1 MSESSNKERH
11 TASYVPVALE
21 PAGSPDVGPKCRI
34 GSVVRSASTTIYSP
48 SNSNE
53 SSIVDGDPSET
64 GYFFDE
70 DADLNQRTVT
80 SFGGLSIDTQDSAR
94 YNDAPFDC
102 GNIQFSDVNSQK
114 QEREPKRHYVCI
126 PSDTVS
132 WDVAHFLG
140 SYWKMRSPK
149 IVLSV
154 ISGVKHFKPWK
165 NLRFKKQF
173 QKGIIKA
180 ANTTEMWIVTSGLDG
195 GVSKMIGDAIR
206 EEKARR
212 ISNRTQQSM
221 IRPDAVQK
229 FQKLTLIGIL
239 PKDGLKYG
247 DKLDGSEGV
256 GLKNEGHQPD
266 SDKYELNP
274 DHTHFMIVEEED
286 LDRMLFTNIRCTL
299 EKAFEYQLGRPRR
312 LRRVFSWGSDES
324 NTSGFNDMHQPNDKT
339 IPVIGL
345 LVQGSPKNV
354 EHILFYLSNK
364 MPVVVLK
371 GSGGFADLLAF
382 AYQETQERT
391 DPDFLETFLK
401 PELIKM
407 ISKTYPSD
415 FKDNDLARNEFRDK
429 ILNCVDLAQEDD
441 QTFMTVV
448 NMQGWDANLKDLDKY
463 LLKALFKSEKQVASK
478 WKEQLYKDLQ
488 LILDWNRPDLV
499 QSQIFQRDDFAKI
512 KLNKELLEKA
522 LLKTDREEFVD
533 LFLDHGIQIHKFL
546 NHKKFKLLFERAQE
560 REFFTT
566 ICLEGA
572 LNFSSVVSIN
582 TKEFLSNDLNRLI
595 YKLSRI
601 KDFVQ
606 PYELSMNSAGLY
618 VSNPAVAES
627 KALNCLIVWA
637 VLMNRHKLAKVLW
650 QRCEE
655 PIAMALICSNMYR
668 ELAKNCIELYLRTEM
683 ENNANDFGKI
693 ALGVLDISFRDS
705 SAQAYNIL
713 CKPLPHFNNKT
724 TLEIAHDANYM
735 NFIAH
740 PCCQKWLTKKLFG
753 AIHVKE
759 VPWGI
764 FRLPYWFKI
773 LASVFLI
780 FPMFIW
786 INFSPGALRRVKGI
800 TVNDTILMEDEE
812 EEEGETTDSNDEED
826 AGLPSSKSMLENEL
840 SNMRKAKSLKSVKVR
855 IKSAMKSNKKR
866 HLALWRRIQLLWSAP
881 ITKFWLTQALYFV
894 YLGLFCLAVLWPTCG
909 NLTLDLIVWLW
920 TAVILT
926 ELVRRTY
933 VKHQKYKTVSLFSQC
948 AEITFILIF
957 LIFYLFLRII
967 PHWLVYANINA
978 AKTVLSVGLIYFF
991 YRLLGTYMPISPTL
1005 GPMLVRMTRM
1015 VKHDFVAFIRMFLI
1029 FLISGGVTIQ
1039 AVLYPNYPLGYDLI
1053 KKVLTRPLFA
1063 MFLTKIDDLDGTPA
1077 CNAYNDANMSTHHC
1091 LAEPTQPGPE
1101 LPDHIISCSVGSIGG
1116 YLIVIQYLLICK
1128 LVLVTLLFA
1137 MFALT
1142 ITKVDKEAGQ
1152 IWKFQRY
1159 ALIVDFEE
1167 RLCLPPPLTLIS
1179 YITMVLVFFYSQLF
1193 GCHKGCLCCCCF
1205 KKQAKRKKTEK
1216 MVHKVQRIKQSQDY
1230 NYWQKCASEYITTQD
1245 NEQESQTIVNKQ
1257 TEIINSIQEDMNFQ
1271 KKNMRLLNNRI
1282 VELEKI
1288 MLSSRMY
1295 LENIYHKL
1303 DKTDVFGVSNT
1314 KGQII
1319 HITAR
1324 QSPYPGTRIARFP
1337 VFDKYV
1343 PWEQAYD
1350 VYDPKIYTKPKDQFC
1365 EDEMVFVDE
1374 DLIQLKKAQ
1383 EERDRMTEE
1392 EKESLPPLAKFS
1404 PKWNSVVTYRQ
1415 ESHTRAIDRRS
1426 WISFNNQPLR
1436 YSLDPMETPINSM
1449 GRTGLRGRGLLWRWG
1464 PNHVI
1469 KAVCTRWRHKYSDNE
1484 DAQTGFL
1491 YVEGKRVLEFIA
1503 IKKLGDEVTMDS
1515 GSTYGLPGGALH
1527 GHISPY
1533 SMQCQA
1539 FMRDV
1544 LMEDQD
1550 PKNNLDQADM
1560 IQYFAQFSA
1569 NVSTPVRTPVTQLPS
1584 PVSSAT
1590 TQMSSIQPFLTRTN
1604 SRTSLRTHGD
1614 GDSSGFSASLLYKG
1628 YVDDP
1633 RNTDNAWVEAEVW
1646 NFHYDA
1652 GDTFDST
1659 IPEDSSPTWKEVSPN
1674 VKIFGNEGAIV
1685 QEAAKI
1691 HDAYH

>member
-1 MSESSNKERH
+1 MEEDSLLYIPVGEKDQSGGPAADQECPDLADGASGRSRSPVLSHDQRSQSSNVIIEGGDRELFPDQ
-11 TASYVPVALE
+11 YQE
-21 PAGSPDVGPKCRI
+21 EDPA
-34 GSVVRSASTTIYSP
+34 
-48 SNSNE
+48 
-53 SSIVDGDPSET
+53 
-64 GYFFDE
+64 
-70 DADLNQRTVT
+70 QHTVT

-94 YNDAPFDC
+94 YYDAPFDC
-102 GNIQFSDVNSQK
+102 GNIQFLNVNCQK
-114 QEREPKRHYVCI
+114 PDSEPKRHYVCI
-126 PSDTVS
+126 PSDTPCE
-132 WDVAHFLG
+132 DVTHFMG

-165 NLRFKKQF
+165 NLRLKEQF
-173 QKGIIKA
+173 QKGIVKA
-180 ANTTEMWIVTSGLDG
+180 ANTTEMWILTSGLDG
-195 GVSKMIGDAIR
+195 GVSKMIGDAIK

-212 ISNRTQQSM
+212 MSNRTQLSK
-221 IRPDAVQK
+221 IRPDAVQR
-229 FQKLTLIGIL
+229 FQRLTLIGIL

-247 DKLDGSEGV
+247 DRLDGSEGV
-256 GLKNEGHQPD
+256 GLKNEGHHPD
-266 SDKYELNP
+266 SEKYELNP
-274 DHTHFMIVEEED
+274 DHTHFVIVEEED
-286 LDRMLFTNIRCTL
+286 IDLMFFTNIRCTL
-299 EKAFEYQLGRPRR
+299 EKEFEFHLGRPRR
-312 LRRVFSWGSDES
+312 LRRVFSWGSDEC
-324 NTSGFNDMHQPNDKT
+324 TSGVNLGPPFEKT

-354 EHILFYLSNK
+354 EHVLFYLSNK
-364 MPVVVLK
+364 MPVVLLK
-371 GSGGFADLLAF
+371 GSGGLADLLSYAF
-382 AYQETQERT
+382 EETQERT

-401 PELIKM
+401 PELIKL
-407 ISKTYPSD
+407 ISKAYPSD
-415 FKDNDLARNEFRDK
+415 FKDNDLARNDFRDK
-429 ILNCVDLAQEDD
+429 ILNCVDLAQEED

-499 QSQIFQRDDFAKI
+499 QSLIFQRDDFAKV

-533 LFLDHGIQIHKFL
+533 LFLEHGMQVHKFL
-546 NHKKFKLLFERAQE
+546 NHKKFKLLFERAE
-560 REFFTT
+560 DREFFTT

-572 LNFSSVVSIN
+572 LNFSGVAPDQSLE
-582 TKEFLSNDLNRLI
+582 KDFLSNELNRLI

-601 KDFVQ
+601 KDLVQ
-606 PYELSMNSAGLY
+606 PYEMSMNSAGLY
-618 VSNPAVAES
+618 VLDPAVAER
-627 KALNCLIVWA
+627 KALNCLTIWA

-655 PIAMALICSNMYR
+655 PIAVALICSNMYR
-668 ELAKNCIELYLRTEM
+668 ELSKICIELYLRTEM

-713 CKPLPHFNNKT
+713 STPLPDFNSKT
-724 TLEIAHDANYM
+724 TLEIAYDANYM

-753 AIHVKE
+753 SIHVKE
-759 VPWGI
+759 VHWGI

-773 LASVFLI
+773 LASAFLI

-786 INFSPGALRRVKGI
+786 INFSPGALRKPKGI
-800 TVNDTILMEDEE
+800 SVNDSVMVEEDGDEVE
-812 EEEGETTDSNDEED
+812 SSDSNEEVD
-826 AGLPSSKSMLENEL
+826 DTMLPSSKSMLENEL
-840 SNMRKAKSLKSVKVR
+840 NSMKPIKSIKVN
-855 IKSAMKSNKKR
+855 IKSALRSKRKKR
-866 HLALWRRIQLLWSAP
+866 AVSFWRQIFLLWSAP

-909 NLTLDLIVWLW
+909 NLTLDLVVWLW

-933 VKHQKYKTVSLFSQC
+933 VKHQKYKAVSLFSQC
-948 AEITFILIF
+948 AEICFIMVF
-957 LIFYLFLRII
+957 LVLYLFLRII
-967 PHWLVYANINA
+967 PHWFEYADINVT
-978 AKTVLSVGLIYFF
+978 KTVMSVGLIYFF
-991 YRLLGTYMPISPTL
+991 YRLLGTYLPISPTL

-1039 AVLYPNYPLGYDLI
+1039 AVLYPNYPMGVHLI
-1053 KKVLTRPLFA
+1053 KRVLTRPLFA
-1063 MFLTKIDDLDGTPA
+1063 MFLTKIDDIDGTPD
-1077 CNAYNDANMSTHHC
+1077 CNEYNANMSTHC
-1091 LAEPTQPGPE
+1091 LADGTQTNIPDRI
-1101 LPDHIISCSVGSIGG
+1101 LPCSVGSLGG
-1116 YLIVIQYLLICK
+1116 YLMVVQYLLICK

-1142 ITKVDKEAGQ
+1142 ITKVDKEAGE

-1159 ALIVDFEE
+1159 ALIMDFEE
-1167 RLCLPPPLTLIS
+1167 RLCLPPPLTLLS
-1179 YITMVLVFFYSQLF
+1179 YITMLLTVIYNRVC
-1193 GCHKGCLCCCCF
+1193 GCHKRCQSFCCC
-1205 KKQAKRKKTEK
+1205 KEEAKRGKPNEK
-1216 MVHKVQRIKQSQDY
+1216 MIHRVQRIKRSEDF
-1230 NYWQKCASEYITTQD
+1230 NYWKKCATEYITTQVTELEKQD
-1245 NEQESQTIVNKQ
+1245 IVNKQ
-1257 TEIINSIQEDMNFQ
+1257 TEIINSIQEDMRFQ
-1271 KKNMRLLNNRI
+1271 KKNMRRLNNRI

-1303 DKTDVFGVSNT
+1303 DKSDVFGVANT

-1319 HITAR
+1319 HLAAR

-1343 PWEQAYD
+1343 PWEQVYD
-1350 VYDPKIYTKPKDQFC
+1350 VYDPKIYTKPTDQFC
-1365 EDEMVFVDE
+1365 EDEIIFVDE
-1374 DLIQLKKAQ
+1374 DLVQLKKAH
-1383 EERDRMTEE
+1383 EERERMTEE
-1392 EKESLPPLAKFS
+1392 EKECLPPLSQFS
-1404 PKWNSVVTYRQ
+1404 AKWNAVVTYRR
-1415 ESHTRAIDRRS
+1415 ESHTRSLDRRS
-1426 WISFNNQPLR
+1426 WISSDNQPLR
-1436 YSLDPMETPINSM
+1436 YKLDPMDIPINPM
-1449 GRTGLRGRGLLWRWG
+1449 GRTGLRGRGVLWRWG

-1484 DAQTGFL
+1484 DTPPGFL

-1503 IKKLGDEVTMDS
+1503 IKKLGDEVTMES
-1515 GSTYGLPGGALH
+1515 VYGLPGDALH
-1527 GHISPY
+1527 GHISQY
-1533 SMQCQA
+1533 STQCGA
-1539 FMRDV
+1539 FKRNV
-1544 LMEDQD
+1544 LDEDQD
-1550 PKNNLDQADM
+1550 MKTNLDQSDM
-1560 IQYFAQFSA
+1560 IQYFAQFS
-1569 NVSTPVRTPVTQLPS
+1569 STVTGTQSKNPLSQLSS
-1584 PVSSAT
+1584 PVASS
-1590 TQMSSIQPFLTRTN
+1590 TQMANIPPFLSGSRAG
-1604 SRTSLRTHGD
+1604 SRTSLRTEV
-1614 GDSSGFSASLLYKG
+1614 DSQGYSASLLYKG

-1646 NFHYDA
+1646 NFHYDL
-1652 GDTFDST
+1652 GDIFDSR
-1659 IPEDSSPTWKEVSPN
+1659 IPEDSSTTWKEVSPN

-1685 QEAAKI
+1685 QEAARI